1 MLYYAYNSSSI
12 RASFQ
17 NTIMM
22 LTKNNPITISSSEEP
37 SDNICLSEERP
48 ILKNGEFNLL
58 NSNANVISKESIS
71 PHTIDNIRR
80 NNKQ

>member
-1 MLYYAYNSSSI
+1 MLYYAYKSSSI
-12 RASFQ
+12 GAFFQ
-17 NTIMM
+17 NTIDI
-22 LTKNNPITISSSEEP
+22 LTKNNPITISSSVEP
-37 SDNICLSEERP
+37 SPNVYLSEERP

-58 NSNANVISKESIS
+58 NSNANVISKESIV